1 MESAGLGDCVEWSPD
16 LNRQEK
22 VGFLRNLSVFS
33 VPVIYPEAFGLYLI
47 EAMASGVPVV
57 MPNASAFPE
66 IVNSAACGVL
76 FLPGSAEDLARGLQ
90 EMLDNPEREVVGKK
104 GRRAVEDRYHVGAM
118 ALDFE
123 KIFGRWFQN
132 EGPVRMVPFG

>member
-1 MESAGLGDCVEWSPD
+1 MEWSPD

-123 KIFGRWFQN
+123 KIFWK
-132 EGPVRMVPFG
+132 VVPK

>member
-1 MESAGLGDCVEWSPD
+1 VEWSPD

-22 VGFLRNLSVFS
+22 VHFLRNLSVFS

-76 FLPGSAEDLARGLQ
+76 FVQGSAEDLARGLQ

-123 KIFGRWFQN
+123 KIFWK
-132 EGPVRMVPFG
+132 VVPK